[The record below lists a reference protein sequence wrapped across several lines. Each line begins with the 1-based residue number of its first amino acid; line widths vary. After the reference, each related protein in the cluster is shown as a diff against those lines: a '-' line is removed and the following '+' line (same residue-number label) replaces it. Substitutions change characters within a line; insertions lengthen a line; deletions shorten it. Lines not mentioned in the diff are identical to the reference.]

1 MQILEEDSDDGE
13 EKLIY
18 TTPSDDGFDSDKSDD
33 EHEENLNSLGRN
45 MLLSKCEL
53 QTATQGCEEEVCEK
67 SLIRNEVVDNEM
79 VPVKRSRRKLSYNN
93 GTSDLPS
100 TSSGV
105 TSDKNLCGNNTNN
118 LQKESLEWTKSTT
131 AAANMVI
138 D

>member
-1 MQILEEDSDDGE
+1 
-13 EKLIY
+13 
-18 TTPSDDGFDSDKSDD
+18 
-33 EHEENLNSLGRN
+33 

-53 QTATQGCEEEVCEK
+53 QTATQWCEEEVCEK
-67 SLIRNEVVDNEM
+67 SLIRNEVVDDEM
-79 VPVKRSRRKLSYNN
+79 VPVKCSRRKLSYNN

-105 TSDKNLCGNNTNN
+105 TSDKNLCGNNSNN

>member
-53 QTATQGCEEEVCEK
+53 QTATRVW
-67 SLIRNEVVDNEM
+67 
-79 VPVKRSRRKLSYNN
+79 RRGLWKI
-93 GTSDLPS
+93 SD
-100 TSSGV
+100 
-105 TSDKNLCGNNTNN
+105 
-118 LQKESLEWTKSTT
+118 
-131 AAANMVI
+131 
-138 D
+138 